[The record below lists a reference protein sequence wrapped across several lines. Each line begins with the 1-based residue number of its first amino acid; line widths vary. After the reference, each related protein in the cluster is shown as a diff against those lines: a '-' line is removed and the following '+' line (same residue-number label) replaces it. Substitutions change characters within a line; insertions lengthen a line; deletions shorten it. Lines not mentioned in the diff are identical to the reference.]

1 MNLTNTPSDVQKEI
15 VKRMEIDLAGGEKTG
30 FYSYVEEGQ
39 IFFDYRWLLL
49 IGAKKW
55 FESTWSFE
63 FGGEMDSLM
72 WKTCIFEMN
81 SI

>member
-49 IGAKKW
+49 IGAKK
-55 FESTWSFE
+55 
-63 FGGEMDSLM
+63 
-72 WKTCIFEMN
+72 
-81 SI
+81 